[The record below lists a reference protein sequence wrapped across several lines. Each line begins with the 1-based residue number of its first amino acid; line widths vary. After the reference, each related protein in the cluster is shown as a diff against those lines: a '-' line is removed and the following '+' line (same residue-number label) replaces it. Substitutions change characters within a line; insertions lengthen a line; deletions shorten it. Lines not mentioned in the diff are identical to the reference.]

1 MKTRLLATV
10 SRFLICRSKA
20 LLHDPPQVYF
30 KIYMC
35 MCVYVYTHSYLLFIY
50 LTEPGLNCSAWDL

>member
-35 MCVYVYTHSYLLFIY
+35 VCVYTHSYLLFIY
-50 LTEPGLNCSAWDL
+50 LTEPGLNCSTWDL